1 MTLSESLVIFANQLP
16 DIRKACVEN
25 VRAIQLQYSPYKQ
38 MQDDDEWTVG
48 NIHLHVNYLKATE
61 ASRSYL
67 QTIRRIDGRR
77 KQFSKD
83 NITEAM
89 IDRAREYPIKELF
102 TELFNTPIRGGMVQC
117 PLHDD
122 GTASM
127 SLRKHNRYHC
137 FGCGEKGDTI
147 DLYMKAN
154 GVNFIQAVKK
164 LV

>member
-1 MTLSESLVIFANQLP
+1 MNLSESLVIFSNHLP

-25 VRAIQLQYSPYKQ
+25 VRAVQLQYSPYKK
-38 MQDDDEWTVG
+38 MEDDDEWTVG

-67 QTIRRIDGRR
+67 HTIKRIDGRR
-77 KQFSKD
+77 KHFSKD

-89 IDRAREYPIKELF
+89 IDRAREYPIKDLWAELV
-102 TELFNTPIRGGMVQC
+102 NTPIRNGMVKC
-117 PLHDD
+117 CFHEDS
-122 GTASM
+122 TASM

-137 FGCGEKGDTI
+137 FGCDERGDVI
-147 DLYMKAN
+147 DLYMKIN

-164 LV
+164 LI